1 MTSISLYFSLLDRIS
16 NEEIRNR
23 TKVAQLA
30 QGSGPYNKNRQ
41 PMGQKGVKSTEHPK
55 RHRDKTNEHDHGN
68 RKPKNE
74 MRHFQNENER
84 HVKDEK
90 LKDGRHIKDD
100 NEKQGR
106 HVKDKKSKDARHV
119 KAEKLRERKHKDD
132 YVKEGRH
139 MKNEESKETLQ
150 EARHI
155 KDENLKVPRHA
166 KDETLKERRHT
177 KDGNVK
183 LGRHLKNEKWKE
195 VKHIKDENLK
205 DPRHAKY
212 EKLRERRHKDDNI
225 KEGRHMKNEDSK
237 EIRHVKEGRH
247 VKDDKFKGSTT
258 SQNTTRKH
266 PKDIRH
272 LQNLKRSD
280 VKNDKLKVSTLERT
294 AKSHENVTT
303 TSNGPGVPV
312 TKLPDKILHKIKGR
326 VAAKHLHGNHT
337 SHHRKHKKSG
347 SHKTKNDKPK
357 PGFRAR
363 DSSYSYTS
371 SSSTQERWP
380 EEWDH
385 HWMQK
390 KLEALNSSQVRGDVI
405 NMAGAR
411 PWAFP
416 CGDPGQ
422 HDLPWGTCMLAQECD
437 AEYRIYR
444 GDSFCGRTSLVCCAL
459 QLSNYDFYNGID
471 ISFEGTSYSSNSQ
484 EDAIHIVGSKERK
497 RRLEKKE
504 KERRK
509 HDRARR
515 KRKMQKSIKSIVQEV
530 KSILNKAF
538 KNGTSE
544 KQRKINRIREYIN
557 NMKKQYRKDREN
569 LVKLHHDEMIVTDE
583 KFLVKLNQVRGLNQ
597 AFMTNDTFRDIIV
610 NGTINKDKLMVLLRE
625 QPQLTQY
632 FKTRRSGGG
641 EPYLGSD
648 KEVTG
653 EDKYKH
659 EREVMDTKSKSQ
671 EYDVEYGLLYY

>member
-1 MTSISLYFSLLDRIS
+1 MRYFYLTILFLCLSAVQEYSFSR
-16 NEEIRNR
+16 
-23 TKVAQLA
+23 
-30 QGSGPYNKNRQ
+30 
-41 PMGQKGVKSTEHPK
+41 VKPTEHPK
-55 RHRDKTNEHDHGN
+55 RHRAETNEHDHGN

-74 MRHFQNENER
+74 MRHFQNEKEK
-84 HVKDEK
+84 HVRDEK
-90 LKDGRHIKDD
+90 LKDGGHIKDD

-106 HVKDKKSKDARHV
+106 HVKDKKPKGARHV
-119 KAEKLRERKHKDD
+119 KVEKLRDRKHKDD
-132 YVKEGRH
+132 NVKLKRNVKEE
-139 MKNEESKETLQ
+139 KLQ
-150 EARHI
+150 DARHI
-155 KDENLKVPRHA
+155 KDENLKEPRHA
-166 KDETLKERRHT
+166 KDETLKERRHR
-177 KDGNVK
+177 KDGNENQV
-183 LGRHLKNEKWKE
+183 RHLKNEKLKK
-195 VKHIKDENLK
+195 VKHKKGENLK
-205 DPRHAKY
+205 EPRHTKDDT
-212 EKLRERRHKDDNI
+212 LRERRHKDDNI
-225 KEGRHMKNEDSK
+225 KEGRHMKNEEPK
-237 EIRHVKEGRH
+237 ETRHVKADRH
-247 VKDDKFKGSTT
+247 VKDDKLKDST

-266 PKDIRH
+266 PKDMRH
-272 LQNLKRSD
+272 LQNLKGSD
-280 VKNDKLKVSTLERT
+280 VKNDKLKVSTLERN

-303 TSNGPGVPV
+303 TNNGPGVPI

-326 VAAKHLHGNHT
+326 VAVKHLLGNHT

-347 SHKTKNDKPK
+347 SHKTKDDKSK

-363 DSSYSYTS
+363 DSYSYTS

-380 EEWDH
+380 EEWDD

-459 QLSNYDFYNGID
+459 QLSNYDFYHGID
-471 ISFEGTSYSSNSQ
+471 ISFGGTSYSSNSQ

-515 KRKMQKSIKSIVQEV
+515 KKKMQKSIKSIVQEV
-530 KSILNKAF
+530 KTILNKAF

-544 KQRKINRIREYIN
+544 RQRKINRIRDYIN

-569 LVKLHHDEMIVTDE
+569 LVKLHHDQMIVTDE
-583 KFLVKLNQVRGLNQ
+583 KFQVKLNQVKGLNQ

-610 NGTINKDKLMVLLRE
+610 NGTINKDKLTVLLRE

-641 EPYLGSD
+641 EPYLGPD

-659 EREVMDTKSKSQ
+659 ERQVMDTKSKSQ
-671 EYDVEYGLLYY
+671 EYDVEYGVLYY